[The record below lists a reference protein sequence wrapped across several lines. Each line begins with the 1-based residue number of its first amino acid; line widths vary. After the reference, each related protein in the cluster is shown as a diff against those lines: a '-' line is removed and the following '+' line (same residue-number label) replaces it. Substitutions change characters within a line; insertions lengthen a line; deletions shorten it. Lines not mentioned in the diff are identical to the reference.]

1 MAIRTQDITFVIPG
15 EVQQA
20 KATGGSVP
28 GNVKASVRVGAR
40 RGAGGRGGRGR
51 GGAPPKPITV
61 TVTLPSGEKVEGP
74 LLRIDDFL
82 VTLRQAD
89 GTVRSIRRT
98 GDLPKVEIADPL
110 QAHRA
115 LLAEYSDKD
124 MHDVTAYLATLK

>member
-1 MAIRTQDITFVIPG
+1 MLQNHWL
-15 EVQQA
+15 
-20 KATGGSVP
+20 TG
-28 GNVKASVRVGAR
+28 
-40 RGAGGRGGRGR
+40 GAGGRGGGRGR

-98 GDLPKVEIADPL
+98 GDCPRSRLPTRCRRTGRSSRNTPT
-110 QAHRA
+110 R
-115 LLAEYSDKD
+115 
-124 MHDVTAYLATLK
+124 TCTT